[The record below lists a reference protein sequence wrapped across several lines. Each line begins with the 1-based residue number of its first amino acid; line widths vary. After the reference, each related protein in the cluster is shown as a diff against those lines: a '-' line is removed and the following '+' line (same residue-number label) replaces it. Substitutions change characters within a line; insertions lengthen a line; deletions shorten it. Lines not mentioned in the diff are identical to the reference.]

1 MADDWFDRLYT
12 GPGATAIE
20 TETETRQV
28 SAPRVPPPGE
38 TIDITKP
45 TETETGETPKTE
57 APTETGRDPGT
68 AETSTGRDRDNN
80 APTETETTPAW
91 WRAGLDRIRPY
102 ATVAGLGLAV
112 VPTWTGYSAAA
123 TWAACV
129 YYGRET
135 AGTHIGY
142 GLAAAGLAA
151 AAIAVHRAR
160 SLPGVIASRAV
171 LGCAVVGATS
181 AIHWWDP
188 IELLTGV
195 AW

>member
-1 MADDWFDRLYT
+1 MSDDWFDRLYS
-12 GPGATAIE
+12 GPGTTAIE
-20 TETETRQV
+20 TDTETRVV

-45 TETETGETPKTE
+45 TETETGETPPAPE
-57 APTETGRDPGT
+57 AETTRDPEI
-68 AETSTGRDRDNN
+68 ADTGRDRDHDDSE
-80 APTETETTPAW
+80 ETETAPSR
-91 WRAGLDRIRPY
+91 WRDWLAGLRPY
-102 ATVAGLGLAV
+102 ASIAGLGLSV
-112 VPTWTGYSAAA
+112 IPTWTGYSAAA

-129 YYGRET
+129 YYGRIT
-135 AGTHIGY
+135 GGTHIGY
-142 GLAAAGLAA
+142 GLAAAGLAV

-160 SLPGVIASRAV
+160 GLFGVITSRAV
-171 LGCAVVGATS
+171 LGCAIVGATS